1 MSNCNLFSYYL
12 VTKNNIKINSKKA
25 KKFTDDI
32 LNYEKTYLYNNI
44 YL

>member
-12 VTKNNIKINSKKA
+12 VTKNNIKIKSKKI
-25 KKFTDDI
+25 KKFTNDI
-32 LNYEKTYLYNNI
+32 FNYERTYLYNNI